1 MASVPVPANGNPTPT
16 ADQLASNPNPRE
28 HVVTDDDVLT
38 SDEKVLEQQ
47 MTAAFEQHQQRLQQ
61 MQQGQSPAAP
71 AQPQSVVP
79 QQPSATPPTQSPTLT
94 QEIEAAFTS
103 TPPPTQTPQQQT
115 ATPEPP
121 QQETQEVAPT
131 DDNDRVK
138 YMQRLFKD
146 TMGVDV
152 SQAVDTMNNFNQTAE
167 GTIGQMQEMSNKI
180 ALQQQR
186 LDLMYTWGA
195 EAQQLGM
202 TATELVEQ
210 RLAETTQ
217 VFSTLNEGLRTKIAS
232 EGSKGIIDLYN
243 LIQKNKGSQQPVVTQ
258 QPQMTV
264 PVAGRA
270 NIAETPQN
278 GASNTNLSEI
288 VAIESEDEF
297 WNRLQKGYTDNLGV
311 IRR

>member
-1 MASVPVPANGNPTPT
+1 MTTVPVPANGNPTPT
-16 ADQLASNPNPRE
+16 AEQLASNPNPTE
-28 HVVTDDDVLT
+28 HVVTDDDILT

-47 MTAAFEQHQQRLQQ
+47 MYDAFKQHQQKLQQ
-61 MQQGQSPAAP
+61 MQQGQPPATP
-71 AQPQSVVP
+71 TQPQPVVP
-79 QQPSATPPTQSPTLT
+79 QQAPVTPPSQSPTLT

-103 TPPPTQTPQQQT
+103 NPPPVETPQQQT
-115 ATPEPP
+115 VTPEPP
-121 QQETQEVAPT
+121 KEEVTPT
-131 DDNDRVK
+131 EDNDRIK

-146 TMGVDV
+146 NLGVDV

-167 GTIGQMQEMSNKI
+167 GTIGQMQAMSNKI

-202 TATELVEQ
+202 TASELVEQ

-217 VFSTLNEGLRTKIAS
+217 VFSTLNEGLRTKIVS

-243 LIQKNKGSQQPVVTQ
+243 LIQKNRGVQQPVTPQ
-258 QPQMTV
+258 QPQMAV

-270 NIAETPQN
+270 NIAETPKN

-288 VAIESEDEF
+288 VALESDDEF
-297 WNRLQKGYTDNLGV
+297 WNRLQQGYTDNLGV